1 MMLNTHN
8 NGKIVTRD
16 YQRTLADAVIDR
28 DRVGEDQYAW
38 LDVPPSVGNGAY
50 NNEARGWMD
59 NPDHNGAMRRYTRWT
74 APATRG
80 WSRDRPRHHPHPH
93 RPR

>member
-59 NPDHNGAMRRYTRWT
+59 NPDHNGAMRRYT
-74 APATRG
+74 PMDG
-80 WSRDRPRHHPHPH
+80 PGHKGVEP
-93 RPR
+93 